1 MLRLILLSTLQSLF
15 LVGTQVFLKLAVQ
28 RMGTFIWAWEFFKS
42 QLTNWP
48 LAASGICVATATF
61 LWMYI
66 LKLYDFSMAYPMISI
81 SYIFGMLAAMFIF
94 HETIPVTR
102 WIGVILIMAGVIF
115 VARP

>member
-1 MLRLILLSTLQSLF
+1 MFRLVFLSTLQSIF

-28 RMGTFIWAWEFFKS
+28 RMGTFMWTWDFFKS
-42 QLTNWP
+42 QLTNWQF
-48 LAASGICVATATF
+48 AMSGVCVVSATL

-66 LKLYDFSMAYPMISI
+66 LKLYSFSMAYPMISI
-81 SYIFGMLAAMFIF
+81 SYIFGMFAAIFIF

-102 WIGVILIMAGVIF
+102 WFGVILIMAGVIF